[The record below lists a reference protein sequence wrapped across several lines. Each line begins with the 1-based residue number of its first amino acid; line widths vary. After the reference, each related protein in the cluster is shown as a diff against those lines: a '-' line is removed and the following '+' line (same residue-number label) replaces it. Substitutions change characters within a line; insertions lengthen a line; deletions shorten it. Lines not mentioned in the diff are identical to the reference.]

1 MRVAILH
8 FLDTNNSKDKKVI
21 NNLSKA
27 LEKNN
32 HSVTVLNGI
41 KDMDNVKLPIYQYI
55 FVIAKPVGFFS
66 SKINEY
72 ISNVLASHGTLIGM
86 KSSALILK
94 SSFEFLAD
102 KACCRLMSAM
112 EKEGMFVN
120 NFSVVTNADHATYFG
135 KKLC

>member
-66 SKINEY
+66 SKI
-72 ISNVLASHGTLIGM
+72 
-86 KSSALILK
+86 KS
-94 SSFEFLAD
+94 F
-102 KACCRLMSAM
+102 R
-112 EKEGMFVN
+112 V
-120 NFSVVTNADHATYFG
+120 
-135 KKLC
+135 